1 MADKESAGKVDWN
14 ERARYWSQM
23 APKGAST
30 NDAPN
35 QLLISRAGIGSGDH
49 VLDLASG
56 AGEPAI
62 SIATTVGESGRVVAL
77 DSSER
82 MLEGLSARAQEMDL
96 SNVETQ
102 LGDLDS
108 LDIGEQVFDAVTCR
122 FGLMFAKDAMATMT
136 AIRQSLRP
144 GKRAAVMVHGPPD
157 QNHLYS
163 TVRTAVLSYFNEQD
177 DGWAMRRFKFSAEG
191 ELRGLFEAAGFSDVD
206 EEFISKP
213 DIRPVGEPF
222 WETLLMRAFGSRVS
236 PLSTAERATLDERI
250 AAAFVPFQTDGG
262 IVLTSSER
270 VASGA
275 A

>member
-1 MADKESAGKVDWN
+1 VTENEGAGKVDWN

-23 APKGAST
+23 APKGAAT

-35 QLLISRAGIGSGDH
+35 QLLISRAGIEPGDH

-62 SIATTVGESGRVVAL
+62 SIATAVGENGRVVAL

-82 MLEGLSARAQEMDL
+82 MLEGLGARAKEIGL
-96 SNVETQ
+96 TNVETR

-108 LDIGEQVFDAVTCR
+108 LDIGEQLFDAVTCR
-122 FGLMFAKDAMATMT
+122 FGLMFAKDAVATMT
-136 AIRQSLRP
+136 AIRQSLKP

-163 TVRTAVLSYFNEQD
+163 TVRTAVLAYFNEPD

-191 ELRGLFEAAGFSDVD
+191 ELRTLFEAAGFGDVD

-213 DIRPVGEPF
+213 DIRPLGEPF

-236 PLSTAERATLDERI
+236 PLSASERAALDERI
-250 AAAFVPFQTDGG
+250 AASFVPFQTDDG